1 MIGEALSGRQTALD
15 RRAGPHSLEAGAGDP
30 EACQARL
37 LEEWRRSATPL
48 EIHLVDGPRIQGTL
62 LAFDRFMIVVLN
74 QGKLQAI
81 YKHAI
86 LALVPVA
93 AASSGERAIKRPILH
108 LKRNANSEPR

>member
-1 MIGEALSGRQTALD
+1 MIGEALSGRQTALN
-15 RRAGPHSLEAGAGDP
+15 RRAGPDSLEAGAVDP

-48 EIHLVDGPRIQGTL
+48 EVHLISGPRIQGTL
-62 LAFDRFMIVVLN
+62 LAFDRFMIAVLS

-86 LALVPVA
+86 LVLVPVA

-108 LKRNANSEPR
+108 LKHPAHSEPR